1 MTAAVCA
8 VSLGSTSLV
17 YLAWTRSQHNPG
29 MTQDADFWTLLQSSI
44 MQLLSLFTMIYPVW
58 RRSWMPWGTWT
69 WTWGIRSCQSFV
81 HRRSTT
87 PVYRRPRPVELSSVI
102 RRQRCSSACG
112 FAIDASRRGRQ
123 RSWYSASEATRKTII
138 IFVSCPWSGDRR

>member
-1 MTAAVCA
+1 MTAAVCV

-29 MTQDADFWTLLQSSI
+29 TTQDADFWTLLQSSI
-44 MQLLSLFTMIYPVW
+44 MQLLSLFTMIYPSVAKVVDAMG
-58 RRSWMPWGTWT
+58 SLDLDLDLDL
-69 WTWGIRSCQSFV
+69 GIRSCQSFV
-81 HRRSTT
+81 HRRSAT

-112 FAIDASRRGRQ
+112 FAINASRRGRQ
-123 RSWYSASEATRKTII
+123 RS
-138 IFVSCPWSGDRR
+138 